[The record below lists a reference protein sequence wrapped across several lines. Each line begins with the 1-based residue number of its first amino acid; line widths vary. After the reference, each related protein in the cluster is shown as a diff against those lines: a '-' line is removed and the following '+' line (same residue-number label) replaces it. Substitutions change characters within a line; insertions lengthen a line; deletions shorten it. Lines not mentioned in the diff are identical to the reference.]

1 MSSVLSTP
9 SPQSDGAARRLS
21 IGLAWASLWLGV
33 SLLLAHTY
41 ILATLLYFDYEG
53 RTNEWMRFSW
63 LFGEDFQL
71 IWVWLMTVS
80 VAAAIFSSTLGF
92 LAAYASREVRRVA
105 LGGVTLSILSLVMF
119 FAPWMVV
126 WYRWS

>member
-1 MSSVLSTP
+1 MF
-9 SPQSDGAARRLS
+9 
-21 IGLAWASLWLGV
+21 
-33 SLLLAHTY
+33 LAHTY

-63 LFGEDFQL
+63 LFGEEFQL